1 MALLSQ
7 LYFEKNMPSIR
18 LQDGIN
24 RINALKKKQLE
35 REMNRL
41 QLEIRRAE
49 ADKDENKLGIL
60 NRQKMEIIR
69 QIYAL

>member
-1 MALLSQ
+1 
-7 LYFEKNMPSIR
+7 MPSIQ
-18 LQDGIN
+18 LKDGIN
-24 RINALKKKQLE
+24 RINALRKKQLE

-49 ADKDENKLGIL
+49 ADKDESKLGNL